1 MKKVKET
8 MTTNGASE
16 DEVKEFEKGA
26 QGFAK
31 KIIANFKDYEFL
43 IGTSMDPDAM
53 YVYCLLNLQ
62 VYHQANINPGLFSS
76 TTVRTVPP
84 LTLPCGSTALS
95 PPRCKRFIL
104 AKCGAKRCKA
114 GSLRAFTKLL
124 SSSVLR
130 AISQDEHYGRHDF
143 GNNLRFCLS
152 LSTQKLKLSFL
163 FTVSFG
169 LVDVGHNICI
179 VSRRQSHCLLS
190 M

>member
-53 YVYCLLNLQ
+53 YVSFRLNLQ
-62 VYHQANINPGLFSS
+62 VYQQANMISGLFSS

-84 LTLPCGSTALS
+84 LTLPCGSTVLR
-95 PPRCKRFIL
+95 PPRCKRFQ
-104 AKCGAKRCKA
+104 AKC
-114 GSLRAFTKLL
+114 
-124 SSSVLR
+124 
-130 AISQDEHYGRHDF
+130 
-143 GNNLRFCLS
+143 
-152 LSTQKLKLSFL
+152 
-163 FTVSFG
+163 
-169 LVDVGHNICI
+169 
-179 VSRRQSHCLLS
+179 
-190 M
+190 